1 MKIKIK
7 NLFVIFLVIFI
18 FGCGYVPVRIPFIL
32 SGNYYQKQSIREDR
46 LRILSWNIHKEVNDI
61 NWENDFIKIVRDNK
75 NPNIILLQEVRL
87 EKNIIEI
94 LKDDLEMGWEFAP
107 NLYQE
112 KYGAYSGVLTA
123 SSIKPTMVKPALS
136 NGTEP
141 FTKTRKP
148 VLFTKYNL
156 GLASFELLVVNIH
169 GIDFKIDL
177 DEFKDQISYVAGAVM
192 EHDGPVIMAGDFNT
206 WSEDRL
212 KHLYK
217 IVKELELVKI
227 KFGSKSDY
235 VKTIFGNPLDHIFIS
250 KEKLE
255 VVKGSQDVILD
266 IKSSD
271 HYPLFVELRIRQ

>member
-1 MKIKIK
+1 MKTKIK

-18 FGCGYVPVRIPFIL
+18 FGCGHVPVRTPFIL

-169 GIDFKIDL
+169 GINFKVDL

>member
-1 MKIKIK
+1 M
-7 NLFVIFLVIFI
+7 F
-18 FGCGYVPVRIPFIL
+18 Y
-32 SGNYYQKQSIREDR
+32 S
-46 LRILSWNIHKEVNDI
+46 LSWNIHKEVNDV
-61 NWENDFIKIVRDNK
+61 NWKNDFIKIVRDNK
-75 NPNIILLQEVRL
+75 NPNIILLQEVSL
-87 EKNIIEI
+87 EMNIIEI

-141 FTKTRKP
+141 FTKTRKA

-169 GIDFKIDL
+169 GINFKIDL